1 LRIALDATYS
11 LDAELTG
18 VGVYSQ
24 RLLHGLA
31 ARHPEHRFR
40 WCYRSHRWLAS
51 FQREIPGNCTRGLLL
66 DSGVRRAEIFHGLN
80 QRLPRRTA
88 VPAIA
93 TFHDLF
99 VMTGEYSTREFR
111 ERFTAQA
118 REAADRA
125 DLIVAVSEF
134 TGRQVRE
141 LLGVAPERIRVVPH
155 GTDLPAEALPGAGER
170 EKLILHVGAI
180 QKRKNLARL
189 VEAFAAAPAGWR
201 LVLAGGSG
209 YGAEEVEEAIASS
222 PRRADIETPGYVTN
236 AQLHDYYRR
245 AALFAFPSLDE
256 GFGIPVLEAMAWG
269 LPVITSSRSALPEAA
284 GGAAWL
290 VDPLRAEELAVALRT
305 LCLDEDQR
313 ASMTAAGRQRAS
325 RASWGEAV
333 SRTWSAYEE
342 LWGQRARSAGASR

>member
-1 LRIALDATYS
+1 LSIALDATYS
-11 LDAELTG
+11 LDPELTG
-18 VGVYSQ
+18 VGVYSR

-31 ARHPEHRFR
+31 TRHPECRFR

-51 FQREIPGNCTRGLLL
+51 FQQEIPGNCTRSWLLE
-66 DSGVRRAEIFHGLN
+66 SGVRRAELFHGLN

-99 VMTGEYSTREFR
+99 VMTAEYSTREFR

-134 TGRQVRE
+134 TGRQVQQ
-141 LLGVAPERIRVVPH
+141 LLGVPAERIRVVPH
-155 GTDLPAEALPGAGER
+155 GTDLPAEVAPMGER

-180 QKRKNLARL
+180 QKRKNLVRL

-201 LVLAGGSG
+201 LALLGGRG
-209 YGAEEVEEAIASS
+209 YGAEQVQAAIDASG
-222 PRRADIETPGYVTN
+222 RQADILTPGYVTT
-236 AQLHDYYRR
+236 AELHSYYRR
-245 AALFAFPSLDE
+245 AAVFAFPSLDE

-269 LPVITSSRSALPEAA
+269 LPVITSRGSALPEAA

-290 VDPLRAEELAVALRT
+290 VDAADGEELAVALRT
-305 LCLDEDQR
+305 LCLEENRR
-313 ASMTAAGRQRAS
+313 AAMAEAGRRRA
-325 RASWGEAV
+325 AAATWEEAV
-333 SRTWSAYEE
+333 TKTWQAYEA
-342 LWGQRARSAGASR
+342 LWGLRARSAGAAR